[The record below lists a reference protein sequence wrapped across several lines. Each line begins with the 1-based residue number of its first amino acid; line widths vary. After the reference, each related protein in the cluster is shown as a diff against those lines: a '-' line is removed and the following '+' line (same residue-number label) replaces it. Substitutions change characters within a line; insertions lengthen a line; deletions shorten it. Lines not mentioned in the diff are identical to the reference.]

1 MKVTDV
7 ESLDR
12 SLKLKQFI
20 RAYKSNHVIS
30 KIQAL
35 LSSKSGHGKCMHQEY
50 ANVTEEE
57 SICKSAQET
66 LNIIIDYNR
75 ETYKSILQ
83 EECETDRNLIDEV
96 SSINLT
102 TYLKRKNKVFMLCM
116 IKPLTKNGILT
127 LGKLIQAHEYE
138 TDEKLM
144 KTMKIIIS
152 TFPETLINIA
162 KCYNEEIN
170 TDNDDMK
177 YMLIAPNTR
186 KIICSI
192 TVKEL
197 QVTLKNALKKIEV
210 LDVRNK
216 VGIDNFDEDNITKF
230 RSNCKNPKLRNI
242 YFRLIHNDFFTHV
255 RMKKYKMTVTDKCP
269 RCNMTETS
277 RHLLFD
283 CVHVKNIWSL
293 FNNLMTQ
300 IRNGQECV
308 NNYEDVF
315 QACELSA
322 INILKAKLI
331 QALIQIERPLNWN
344 REKLLDTIKE
354 LMHIEQYNA
363 IVSRTSNTFKI
374 K

>member
-1 MKVTDV
+1 MKNDYSKGGMTVTDV

-35 LSSKSGHGKCMHQEY
+35 LSTKSGHGKCMHQEY

-255 RMKKYKMTVTDKCP
+255 RMKKYKITVTDK
-269 RCNMTETS
+269 
-277 RHLLFD
+277 
-283 CVHVKNIWSL
+283 
-293 FNNLMTQ
+293 
-300 IRNGQECV
+300 
-308 NNYEDVF
+308 
-315 QACELSA
+315 
-322 INILKAKLI
+322 
-331 QALIQIERPLNWN
+331 
-344 REKLLDTIKE
+344 
-354 LMHIEQYNA
+354 
-363 IVSRTSNTFKI
+363 
-374 K
+374 